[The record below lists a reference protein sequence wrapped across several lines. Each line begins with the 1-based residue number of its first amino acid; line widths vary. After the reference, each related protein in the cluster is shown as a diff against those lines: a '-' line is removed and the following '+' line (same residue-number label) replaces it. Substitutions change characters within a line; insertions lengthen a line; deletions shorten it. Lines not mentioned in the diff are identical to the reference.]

1 MVPVKPEENV
11 AGWIWVELLTVRVCG
26 TEAAAAYVEFPA

>member
-1 MVPVKPEENV
+1 MGFVVLEKPEEKV
-11 AGWIWVELLTVRVCG
+11 TAELLTVRVCG